1 MTGNLGN
8 KCNCSKC
15 SAKFYDLGKKKPACP
30 KCGASFVDE
39 KVMAPIVVE
48 AVEAPSDEKTGKE
61 QEIDDVGDIDLS
73 DFNDDTSEEKLELKT
88 TSEGSALADIEDA
101 HELDEPIESISELED
116 IEIEADIRNSDDA
129 EDSVAIED
137 MDHLETIIDKI
148 EDEEAQEE
156 EED

>member
-8 KCNCSKC
+8 KCTCSKC
-15 SAKFYDLGKKKPACP
+15 GAKFYDLGKKKPVCP
-30 KCGASFVDE
+30 KCGAALAEE
-39 KVMAPIVVE
+39 KAAAPAAVE
-48 AVEAPSDEKTGKE
+48 AVEASSDEKTGKE
-61 QEIDDVGDIDLS
+61 QQIDDVGDIDLS
-73 DFNDDTSEEKLELKT
+73 EFDDDKSEEKLELKT

-116 IEIEADIRNSDDA
+116 IEVEADIRNSDDSS
-129 EDSVAIED
+129 DSVAIED